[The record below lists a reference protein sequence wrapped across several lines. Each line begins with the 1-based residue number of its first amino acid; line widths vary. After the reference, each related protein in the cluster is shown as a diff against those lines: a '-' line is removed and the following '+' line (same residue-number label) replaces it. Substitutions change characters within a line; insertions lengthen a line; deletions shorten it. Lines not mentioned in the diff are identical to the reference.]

1 MNILTRYIL
10 KSHIGPFV
18 FGFTTV
24 VFVFLMQ
31 FLARYLDR
39 FVGKGL
45 ELSVI
50 IELIV
55 LQIAWM
61 AVLAAPMAVL
71 ISTLMTF
78 GNMMNSSEMT
88 AIRASGIS
96 LFRIMIPIIFAGGI
110 LTYLME
116 RFNNIVLPEAN
127 HQAKVLLMDI
137 SRAKPSFGLE
147 ENVFSDMIRGYTIL
161 ARQTDEKTSNITG
174 VTIYD
179 DRNYSRK
186 LVITADS
193 GFFEFTSDLRNMI
206 MTLKHGEMHELVNPE
221 KLSYRRIKFEKHKV
235 VFDATG
241 FGFERSD
248 EKSISRGDRELSA
261 STMIGIC
268 DSLEERVN
276 KACAIITD
284 TLDAELNR
292 LMHIPAE
299 HDSVG
304 MSQATFTVS
313 DTLDILA
320 HIPQKRHYAILDRAI
335 TLARVHLNEA
345 HHQYFTINSDT
356 RMINK
361 YLVEVHK
368 KYSIPFACLFFVFV
382 GVPLGVLARRGGFGI
397 GAGLS
402 LVFFLLYWVFL
413 IGGEKL
419 ADRNIVSP
427 AIAMWMGN
435 VVIATVGAVLLALV
449 SGVKISRS
457 R

>member
-1 MNILTRYIL
+1 MTILTRYIL

-18 FGFTTV
+18 FGFATV

-45 ELSVI
+45 EMNVI

-78 GNMMNSSEMT
+78 GNMVNSSEMT

-96 LFRIMIPIIFAGGI
+96 LLRIMIPIIVAGAI

-161 ARQTDEKTSNITG
+161 ARKTDEKSSNIAG

-179 DRNYSRK
+179 NRNSTRNV
-186 LVITADS
+186 VITADS

-221 KLSYRRIKFEKHKV
+221 NHSYRRVNFETHKV
-235 VFDATG
+235 VFEATG
-241 FGFERSD
+241 YGFERTD
-248 EKSISRGDRELSA
+248 ENSISRGDRELSA
-261 STMIGIC
+261 TTMMDIC
-268 DSLEERVN
+268 DSLEERVS
-276 KACAIITD
+276 KSYSAIND
-284 TLDAELNR
+284 TRDAELSR
-292 LMHIPAE
+292 IMRTPTGY
-299 HDSVG
+299 DSLPHAASIVPD
-304 MSQATFTVS
+304 S
-313 DTLDILA
+313 LDILA
-320 HIPQKRHYAILDRAI
+320 NIPPKRRYSVLDRAI
-335 TLARVHLNEA
+335 TQARVHLNEA
-345 HHQYFTINSDT
+345 HHQYFSINSNT
-356 RMINK
+356 RLINK

-368 KYSIPFACLFFVFV
+368 KYAIPFACLFFVFV

-402 LVFFLLYWVFL
+402 LIFFLLYWVFL

-419 ADRNIVSP
+419 ADRDIVSP

-435 VVIATVGAVLLALV
+435 VVISVIGAVLLALV